1 MLMEKKI
8 QEIFKD
14 FKLKKWVFK
23 MEVNYDYDI
32 RETFNDTL
40 GANMLETLCENIS
53 DYDEL
58 RLAVELLRFATER
71 LNSDLN
77 DKKINEEYI
86 KLHFIIEQLEQ
97 IIKNYV

>member
-1 MLMEKKI
+1 
-8 QEIFKD
+8 
-14 FKLKKWVFK
+14 